1 MRKIILLFLI
11 VSILTLNVSAERFV
25 NYEFKE
31 AIVDNNGNVV
41 QTNTQIQDVNAIGF
55 VCEEEYVNAE
65 GKSICSRLGQQI
77 FNGQVL
83 TTQGNTLHATYP
95 TQLLS
100 NEGYAVYFFKEG
112 YIPWEQRAD
121 WAGSAFDV
129 EGPFLKYLGKKTSCN
144 APVTSLTIT
153 DRANPNLPILVNAN
167 VGIDAQT
174 HSIIKSAGV
183 IDPVPD
189 QIRDQYSIN
198 TRVYLFVESNTQPRT
213 LLETR
218 DVNVFF
224 DEVRDLQFE
233 WVPQVNDNYFVT
245 LVTEIID
252 EKCLETTD
260 MEAAKFIQVQDSLPI
275 EGYYTLI
282 NDLDFEPVFPRAG
295 DSLVIS
301 IEKITNFV
309 NSDGSLRPEETLLDV
324 VITDKDGNG
333 VLFEEVVLAPNSNSV
348 DTQEFEF
355 TVDIPTDALP
365 GEYRIS
371 VVGQANAGC
380 FIFFC
385 PFTNL
390 VDAITATFVLTGEGN
405 TPGNQAPDI
414 DFSSIGNVLFVSE
427 GDHVILDLLNFAT
440 DPDGD
445 ELSFDIVDK
454 DGDIDCWIE
463 DDSLHCE
470 NVDDE
475 GELEIQVSDGQ
486 LTDSDFLEIEV
497 FDGNPVGLSIT
508 SVPVTTAKVNSQY
521 KYDVQVFN
529 PNFEQLQFNLD
540 IAPKGMTIDYQGL
553 IKWVPDKLGNELV
566 IVRVNDGFNTVTQS
580 FVITVDSKVFKSHNL
595 EITGLEFDEEQ
606 VQAGDLIRGFV
617 QVKNKGQ
624 SKEDRIDVD
633 INIPELNVF
642 TDISSDLKLN
652 SGNSVWL
659 EFEFEVPE
667 NAEKGKYLVEVKAHN
682 RNELE
687 YLNSEI
693 TIY

>member
-121 WAGSAFDV
+121 WAGSAFDF

-252 EKCLETTD
+252 EKCLDTTD

>member
-252 EKCLETTD
+252 EKCLDTTD

>member
-252 EKCLETTD
+252 EKCLDTTD

-333 VLFEEVVLAPNSNSV
+333 VLFDEVVLAPNSNSV